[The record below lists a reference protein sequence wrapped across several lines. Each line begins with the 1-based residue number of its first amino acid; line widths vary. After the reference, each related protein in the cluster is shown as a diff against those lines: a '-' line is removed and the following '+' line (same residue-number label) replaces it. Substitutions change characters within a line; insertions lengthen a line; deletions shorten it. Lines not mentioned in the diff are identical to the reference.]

1 MEEKG
6 DFTISETRVQQIG
19 IISLVL
25 MILFTAIGY
34 FVSPRDEND
43 QPVLLL
49 PEVKAFDD
57 YRMKTQDWLI
67 QINTLDGEIASILSG
82 TSNGDLF
89 SQSHQTQQ
97 MLQHA
102 VELTK
107 DIDQVKVP
115 AAASGIHE
123 QMYSTSMAYLEVARM
138 VMRWVGAPEQAT
150 KDQIDVKLTQ
160 VRQNKSALEKSQWI
174 NRP

>member
-82 TSNGDLF
+82 TSHGDLF

-138 VMRWVGAPEQAT
+138 VMRWIGAPEQAT

>member
-1 MEEKG
+1 METKSE
-6 DFTISETRVQQIG
+6 FFISETRLQQIG

-25 MILFTAIGY
+25 MILFTTIGY
-34 FVSPRDEND
+34 FVSPHDEND

-67 QINTLDGEIASILSG
+67 RLNTLDGEIASILSG
-82 TSNGDLF
+82 TSQGDLF

-97 MLQHA
+97 MLEHA
-102 VELTK
+102 VDLTK
-107 DIDQVKVP
+107 EIDQVNVP
-115 AAASGIHE
+115 AVASGIHE
-123 QMYSTSMAYLEVARM
+123 QVYSTSMAYLEVARL
-138 VMRWVGAPEQAT
+138 VMRWVGAPEQET